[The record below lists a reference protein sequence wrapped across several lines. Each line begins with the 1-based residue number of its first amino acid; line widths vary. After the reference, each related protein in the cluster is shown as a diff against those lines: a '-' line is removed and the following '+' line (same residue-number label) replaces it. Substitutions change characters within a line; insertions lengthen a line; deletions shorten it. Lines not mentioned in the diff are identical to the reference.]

1 MKFAKCLLSDFLKVS
16 LFCALVSVSLMNAQQ
31 LASSSSSS
39 AVPRLVNFSGKAA
52 DAQGKTITGIAGVT
66 LAIYKDQSEGAALW
80 LETQNIQADAKGN
93 YTVQLGATKPDGLP
107 LDLFSSGEARW
118 LGVTINGGTEQ
129 PRVLLL
135 SVPYALKALDADTL
149 GGRPA
154 SAFMIAPTPGS
165 SAGSS
170 ASHPAAS
177 VPPAVEQA
185 NELVCI
191 SATGC
196 KAGFIPLFSTN
207 GGSAKVT
214 DSIVTQTGATV
225 KVTGSASVV
234 STASSPALVGQS
246 SGTNAV
252 SDGVDG
258 VTSSATASGVAGINN
273 GNGTGVYGTGGTG
286 VFGISNSGYGIYGTS
301 SSGYGIYGTSSAS
314 HGIVGISN
322 GNFFGVV
329 GEGGGA
335 GLYGSGPAGI
345 LGFGTSGYGIYGQ
358 HVGYSTLGAEVPYA
372 GIWGDTNTL
381 SAAGVAGTGQ
391 DGLGGIFLNDS
402 PSGYYS
408 LVAASYSSG
417 APMFTA
423 ENIANGVSCSIN
435 QNAQLH
441 CDGGIG
447 AMVQLDSGNRKVAM
461 SGIESPENWF
471 EDFGSAQLING
482 VAVIQF
488 DRDFIQTVNTEKDYR
503 VFPVPN
509 GDCKGLYVTN
519 KSANSFE
526 VRELGNGS
534 SNIRF
539 DYRITAIRRK
549 YETVRFA
556 DHTKDLDPK
565 TMLEQMRKAK
575 PASTFDPISGKPA
588 LVPTAGV
595 PAAQL
600 SNR

>member
-273 GNGTGVYGTGGTG
+273 GKGTGVYGTGGTG

-301 SSGYGIYGTSSAS
+301 NAS

-575 PASTFDPISGKPA
+575 PASTFDPISGTPA